1 MQIKSDNEGV
11 GPQLHIATPLEIR
24 AGKTTDIYFVRTHEI
39 IEKKGLDR
47 PVKAEF
53 IAKGFHD
60 DWKWAVFC
68 GLEEILSLVEGMPL
82 TIRAL
87 PEGTVFSSYE
97 PVMEI
102 EGNYKD
108 FCLLETAILGLM
120 CQSSG
125 VATKAA
131 RCKKAAEERPVLSFG
146 ARRVHPSLTPMV
158 DRSAYIGGCDGIS
171 AVKGAELLGIKP
183 TGTMPHA
190 LILLI
195 GDTVKAAQA
204 FDEVVE
210 PDVGRVVLIDTF
222 NDEKFE
228 ALRLAEALKEKLYG
242 IRLDT
247 PSSRR
252 GNLPRMI
259 EEIRWELDIR
269 GFSHVKIFVSGG
281 MDEYKILDLNPY
293 VDAYGVGTSISNA
306 PVVDFSMDIIEISGQ
321 AVAKKGKMSGS
332 KQLYRCPKCFKDQVV
347 YLKKDI
353 DDLSCECG
361 GVIEPLLTPVMTGGR
376 ILNSAPSPKK
386 IREYVLSQLEHFEM

>member
-1 MQIKSDNEGV
+1 MQIKSNEKTE
-11 GPQLHIATPLEIR
+11 PHFHIASFQEIR
-24 AGKTTDIYFVRTHEI
+24 EGRTTDIYFVRTLEI
-39 IEKKGLDR
+39 IKQKGLDQ

-60 DWKWAVFC
+60 GWKWAVFS
-68 GLEEILSLVEGMPL
+68 GLEEILSLVEGLPL
-82 TIRAL
+82 TIRAI
-87 PEGTVFSSYE
+87 PEGTIFSSYE

-131 RCKKAAEERPVLSFG
+131 RCKKAAGSRPVLSFG
-146 ARRVHPSLTPMV
+146 ARRVHPALTPMI

-171 AVKGAELLGIKP
+171 AVKGAELLNITP

-195 GDTVKAAQA
+195 GDTVKAAKA
-204 FDEVVE
+204 FDEVVD
-210 PDVGRVVLIDTF
+210 PDVGRVVLVDTF
-222 NDEKFE
+222 NDEKYE
-228 ALRLAEALKEKLYG
+228 ALRLAEALKEKLYA

-252 GNLPRMI
+252 GNLQRII

-269 GFSHVKIFVSGG
+269 DYSHVKIFVSGG
-281 MDEYKILDLNPY
+281 MDEYKIQELNPY

-306 PVVDFSMDIIEISGQ
+306 PVVDFSMDIVEIAGQ
-321 AVAKKGKMSGS
+321 AIAKKGKMSGS
-332 KQLYRCPKCFKDQVV
+332 KQLYRCSRCFRDQVV
-347 YLKKDI
+347 YRGQNLESW
-353 DDLSCECG
+353 SCDCG
-361 GVIEPLLTPVMTGGR
+361 GVLEPLLTPVLSEGKIVGT
-376 ILNSAPSPKK
+376 APSPKE
-386 IREYVLSQLEHFEM
+386 IREYVLSQLMRFSF